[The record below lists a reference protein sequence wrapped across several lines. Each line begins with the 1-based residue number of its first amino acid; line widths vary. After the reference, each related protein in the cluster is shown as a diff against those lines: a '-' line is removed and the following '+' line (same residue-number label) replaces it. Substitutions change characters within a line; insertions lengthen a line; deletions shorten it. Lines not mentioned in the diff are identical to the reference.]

1 MLVEQPGERGGDFP
15 DIAVEVLTLV
25 DPICWAE
32 STLPN
37 QPARSI
43 DVFAIT
49 DMQNQDD
56 QPSVFNLVDYPEV
69 PNADAVFVVAV
80 CKLLNAG
87 RSRVVSKRVDL
98 ICDSGLRLSGQPLQ
112 GFGG

>member
-49 DMQNQDD
+49 DMQDQDD

-69 PNADAVFVVAV
+69 PNLLQPQVRFQVIPRDSAV
-80 CKLLNAG
+80 
-87 RSRVVSKRVDL
+87 
-98 ICDSGLRLSGQPLQ
+98 RLDIGQC
-112 GFGG
+112 